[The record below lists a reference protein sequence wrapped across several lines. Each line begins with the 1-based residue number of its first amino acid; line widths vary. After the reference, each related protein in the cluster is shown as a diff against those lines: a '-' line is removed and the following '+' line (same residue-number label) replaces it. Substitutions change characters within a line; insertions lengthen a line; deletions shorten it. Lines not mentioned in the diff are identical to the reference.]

1 VGVEA
6 RGLATRLKPSE
17 VEPSDPSPEPK
28 PVRRP
33 DGWQVAHTYL
43 VTAAALVIV
52 IAGMHAASGIV
63 VPFLLAIFVA
73 GICAP
78 MYHGMRRRRIPTPF
92 AILAVM
98 LVMLAGVLLL
108 VGVVER
114 AVTGFANNL
123 PRYQAAFQAQT
134 GLIWAWLDENGIEVS
149 SDLLRDQFNP
159 QVLIRSL
166 GTIAA
171 TLRDLLSTTFVVV
184 IVAIFILL
192 EASALPDKVRRVPGV
207 SSEAWAR
214 LSQIVADLRRYMFLK
229 TVMSLLTGVLVT
241 LWLVV
246 LGVDFPLV
254 LGVLA
259 FALNYIPV
267 IGSIVAA
274 VPGVL
279 LAFIEF
285 GLGTGVLTA
294 AAYVAI
300 NVGVS
305 NGIEPRYLGYGLG
318 LSPLVVIVSVLFWGW
333 VLGPMGMLLS
343 VPLTMSLKIALESDE
358 GTKWLAVLLS
368 GRPRSGKLLG
378 AGRLAPKRP
387 AAE

>member
-1 VGVEA
+1 
-6 RGLATRLKPSE
+6 LATRLR
-17 VEPSDPSPEPK
+17 PSDVDEEAQRSPPDEAAAG
-28 PVRRP
+28 RRP
-33 DGWQVAHTYL
+33 DGWQAAHTYL
-43 VTAAALVIV
+43 VTAAAVVIV
-52 IAGMHAASGIV
+52 IAGMHAAAGIL
-63 VPFLLAIFVA
+63 VPFFLAIFVA

-78 MYHGMRRRRIPTPF
+78 MYHGMLRRGIPISL

-98 LVMLAGVLLL
+98 LVMLGGVLLL
-108 VGVVER
+108 AGVIER
-114 AVTGFANNL
+114 GVTGFANDL

-134 GLIWAWLDENGIEVS
+134 GPIWVWLEQNGIEVS

-159 QVLIRSL
+159 QVLIHSL
-166 GTIAA
+166 GTIAI

-184 IVAIFILL
+184 MVAIFILL
-192 EASALPDKVRRVPGV
+192 EGSALPDKVRRVPGV
-207 SSEAWAR
+207 SDQAWTR

-229 TVMSLLTGVLVT
+229 TVVSLLTGVLVA
-241 LWLVV
+241 LWLLLV
-246 LGVDFPLV
+246 GVDFAIL
-254 LGVLA
+254 LGILA

-285 GLGTGVLTA
+285 GLGTGALTA
-294 AAYVAI
+294 LAYIAI
-300 NVGVS
+300 DVGVS
-305 NGIEPRYLGYGLG
+305 NGLEPRYLGNGLG

-343 VPLTMSLKIALESDE
+343 VPLTMSLKITLESDD
-358 GTKWLAVLLS
+358 GTKWLAVLLG
-368 GRPRSGKLLG
+368 GRPRARKLLG
-378 AGRLAPKRP
+378 AGRLAPDRH